1 MATHDDSDAGRHA
14 ALERDL
20 VRALD
25 ADRQT
30 PRTGVGRLLASGYG
44 AEASFPTGPR
54 GERLLARARAIF
66 LPERPGVLKLVL
78 RHLRGALEVIE
89 AVGDLLEPAPARG
102 DGNDGVLVRHRFG
115 DREVT
120 AHVSASEAP
129 RFVVTLDIWGAR
141 APSATRVSLFRGDR
155 ELASELPRTGRVML
169 PELPPGQYRVV
180 LSDAGEYVGELDLT
194 FTSAAA

>member
-1 MATHDDSDAGRHA
+1 MAIHDDNDAGHDD
-14 ALERDL
+14 ALEREL
-20 VRALD
+20 VLALD
-25 ADRQT
+25 ADRATPQT
-30 PRTGVGRLLASGYG
+30 AVGRLLASGLG
-44 AEASFPTGPR
+44 AETAFPTGPR
-54 GERLLARARAIF
+54 GERLRARARAIF
-66 LPERPGVLKLVL
+66 EPERPGVLKLVL

-89 AVGDLLEPAPARG
+89 AVGDLLEAAPARG
-102 DGNDGVLVRHRFG
+102 DRNEGVLVRHRFG

-120 AHVSASEAP
+120 AHVSATESP
-129 RFVVTLDIWGAR
+129 RFVVTLDLWGDP
-141 APSATRVSLFRGDR
+141 APSVTRVSLFRGDR